1 MKWMMWWVSIDGALI
16 DDRIMEIMGLRSAS
30 LVRAEGRGPGPLL
43 PWKMDK
49 NGEQVGPSFPRAAA
63 QWSVITDHRSLVTA
77 TSPIWKWRSCK
88 PWLKMFLPISLLSPL
103 PICLLPLCFP
113 SEWKSY
119 PLFSSF
125 CSQPFLRTILA
136 MLQTPWCQVLFPFI
150 LIFFSCFKSIILF
163 LVVIENYAI
172 NVNLKFWRL
181 KCLFFFSLSFAIVTV
196 GQLIFIYVLSLER
209 VSSPR
214 CWLQLSDWHRPRA
227 FFMVE

>member
-1 MKWMMWWVSIDGALI
+1 MIGSWRSWAL
-16 DDRIMEIMGLRSAS
+16 DPLHWCVQKG
-30 LVRAEGRGPGPLL
+30 EGRARSCPGKWTKMVSKWGPLIL
-43 PWKMDK
+43 GLLLSD
-49 NGEQVGPSFPRAAA
+49 
-63 QWSVITDHRSLVTA
+63 QWSLITDQRSLVTA

-119 PLFSSF
+119 PVFSSF

-163 LVVIENYAI
+163 LVVIENCAI

-181 KCLFFFSLSFAIVTV
+181 KCLFFFFFFLFCNCYSWPTNLHLCLILRKGFITSLLVTTV
-196 GQLIFIYVLSLER
+196 
-209 VSSPR
+209 
-214 CWLQLSDWHRPRA
+214 WLAPS
-227 FFMVE
+227 